1 MNQVKGNQS
10 KMTKEVAVLWKLLML
25 PIMILVIFVVSDMG
39 VKAAEPS
46 TKTIKMKETVSGRQ
60 VVGNHTVL
68 YNSLLKGETYHVLR
82 EDAKY
87 FYIPFGNETVYL
99 SKRYAEPVGKGK
111 TPVTAKSKKSFIT
124 KKSVAV
130 YTDANTSSRLI
141 GRIGGDV
148 RVPVFNHNKKFYK
161 VNFGGVYG
169 YVKVADLY
177 PDPGVPVLMYHHLVE
192 KKVGTSFAKNSSVLE
207 VTKFKEQMDY
217 LHKNEWI
224 AVPIEVFE
232 EWKNAKKNLPT
243 KVVVISFDDGYKST
257 IKYAYPILKKYKM
270 NAVSFLITSRM
281 KEREVPWDAS
291 ATQILSFQEMN
302 ATNDVFSYQH
312 HTHALHSYHSKIGK
326 SYLETETADA
336 VTKDLIEGKRL
347 IESNYNKVHEV
358 SYLAYPY
365 GIYTKSNIDVAKS
378 VGIRMAFTIDVGNV
392 QMSDDPYKMKRQRI
406 HSSHTLKKFEKIV
419 QGK

>member
-1 MNQVKGNQS
+1 MSGKS
-10 KMTKEVAVLWKLLML
+10 VALCKFLML
-25 PIMILVIFVVSDMG
+25 PLLVIIVFIAGDIQ
-39 VKAAEPS
+39 VKAAVPS
-46 TKTIKMKETVSGRQ
+46 STTTIKMKETVSGRQ
-60 VVGNHTVL
+60 AVGNHTVL

-82 EDAKY
+82 EDEKY
-87 FYIPFGNETVYL
+87 YYIPFGNETVYL
-99 SKRYAEPVGKGK
+99 SKRYAEPAGKGK
-111 TPVTAKSKKSFIT
+111 TPVTAKSKKSFTT
-124 KKSVAV
+124 KKLVAV
-130 YTDANTSSRLI
+130 YADANTSSRLI
-141 GRIGGDV
+141 GRINGDV
-148 RVPVFNHNKKFYK
+148 RVPIFDHNKKFYK
-161 VNFGGVYG
+161 VNYGGVYG
-169 YVKVADLY
+169 YVKARDLY
-177 PDPGVPVLMYHHLVE
+177 PDSGVPVLMYHHLVE

-207 VTKFKEQMDY
+207 VTKFKEQIDY

-232 EWKNAKKNLPT
+232 EWKNARKNLPT

-291 ATQILSFQEMN
+291 ATQILSFEEMN

-312 HTHALHSYHSKIGK
+312 HTHALHSFHSKIGK

-336 VTKDLIEGKRL
+336 VTRDLIEGKRL

-365 GIYTKSNIDVAKS
+365 GINTKSNIEVAKS

-392 QMSDDPYKMKRQRI
+392 QMSDDSFKMKRQRI
-406 HSSHTLKKFEKIV
+406 HSAHTLKKFEKIV

>member
-1 MNQVKGNQS
+1 
-10 KMTKEVAVLWKLLML
+10 MTKEVAVLWKLLML
-25 PIMILVIFVVSDMG
+25 PMMMLVVFIVTDIG

-46 TKTIKMKETVSGRQ
+46 SKTIKMIETVNGRQ
-60 VVGNHTVL
+60 AVGNHIVL
-68 YNSLLKGETYHVLR
+68 YNTLLKGETYHVLR

-87 FYIPFGNETVYL
+87 YYIAFGNDTVYL
-99 SKRYAEPVGKGK
+99 SRYFAEPGVKGK
-111 TPVTAKSKKSFIT
+111 APVTAKSTKSFIT

-141 GRIGGDV
+141 GRISRDV
-148 RVPVFNHNKKFYK
+148 RVPVFNHSKKFYK
-161 VNFGGVYG
+161 VNYGGFYG
-169 YVKVADLY
+169 YVKVSDLY

-207 VTKFKEQMDY
+207 VAKFKEQMAY
-217 LHKNEWI
+217 LHDNEWI

-257 IKYAYPILKKYKM
+257 IKYAYPILKKYNM

-281 KEREVPWDAS
+281 KDLEVPWDAS

-302 ATNDVFSYQH
+302 ATKDVFSYQH
-312 HTHALHSYHSKIGK
+312 HTHALHSYHSKKRK
-326 SYLETETADA
+326 SYLETETAD
-336 VTKDLIEGKRL
+336 VVSKDLIEGKRL
-347 IESNYNKVHEV
+347 IESNYTKAHEV

-365 GIYTKSNIDVAKS
+365 GLYTQSNIDVAKS
-378 VGIRMAFTIDVGNV
+378 VGIRMAFTIEVGNV

-406 HSSHTLKKFEKIV
+406 HSAHTLKKFEKLV